1 MTSNA
6 QIVAAIAIAAK
17 VETHEIVSATHRS
30 RYDRG
35 ADARLAAVILMHKLG
50 RSDPSIASTMRVT
63 APSIQQSRH
72 RVAALRD
79 AGRRAR
85 IQTLVDH
92 AARLLDAPKCEIP
105 TPAVQA
111 APPPQQPEPNPAPAR
126 AISAAVYVPP
136 WLSKAKRL
144 RKDGWTWKGI
154 AKQVSATPREVAVAL
169 GEEAGA

>member
-6 QIVAAIAIAAK
+6 QIVAAIAMAAK

-50 RSDPSIASTMRVT
+50 RSDPSIASTMQVT

-85 IQTLVDH
+85 IQALVDH
-92 AARLLDAPKCEIP
+92 AARLLGTQKHDIP
-105 TPAVQA
+105 TPAVRP
-111 APPPQQPEPNPAPAR
+111 APPPPQEAKPATAPVSTV
-126 AISAAVYVPP
+126 AIYVPH

-144 RKDGWTWKGI
+144 RRDGWTHKGI

>member
-50 RSDPSIASTMRVT
+50 RSDPSIASTMQVT

-79 AGRRAR
+79 VERRAR
-85 IQTLVDH
+85 IQALVDH
-92 AARLLDAPKCEIP
+92 AARLLGAPRHEIP
-105 TPAVQA
+105 TPAVRP
-111 APPPQQPEPNPAPAR
+111 APLQQQQEAKPAPAP

-154 AKQVSATPREVAVAL
+154 AEQVDAKPHEVAAAL
-169 GEEAGA
+169 GETGA

>member
-6 QIVAAIAIAAK
+6 EIVAAIAMAAK

-50 RSDPSIASTMRVT
+50 RSDPSIASTMQVKAQAIFQT
-63 APSIQQSRH
+63 RH
-72 RVAALRD
+72 RVAAIRD
-79 AGRRAR
+79 VERRAR
-85 IQTLVDH
+85 IQALVDH
-92 AARLLDAPKCEIP
+92 AARLLGAPRPEIP
-105 TPAVQA
+105 TPPVRP
-111 APPPQQPEPNPAPAR
+111 APPPPQEAKPAPAPAR
-126 AISAAVYVPP
+126 LAAVYVPP

-154 AKQVSATPREVAVAL
+154 AEQVDAKPHEVAAAL
-169 GEEAGA
+169 GETGA

>member
-6 QIVAAIAIAAK
+6 KIVAAITIAAK
-17 VETHEIVSATHRS
+17 VETHEIVSAHRS

-50 RSDPSIASTMRVT
+50 RSDPSIASTMQVT

-85 IQTLVDH
+85 IQALVDH
-92 AARLLDAPKCEIP
+92 AARLLGTQKHEIP
-105 TPAVQA
+105 TPAVRP
-111 APPPQQPEPNPAPAR
+111 APPPQEAKPATAPVSTG
-126 AISAAVYVPP
+126 AIYVPH

-144 RKDGWTWKGI
+144 RRDGWTHKGI

-169 GEEAGA
+169 GEESGA